1 MSELMEE
8 EVFVTEEEAGFQVT
22 DDQTAEWCLKKIR
35 EANEEKQRWKEY
47 YDEQLRKICTR
58 EDSRIAFMEMKL
70 RDYFG
75 SVPHKQTKTQES
87 YQLPGGK
94 LVLKDQGPK
103 YDQDDEKLVPW
114 LKANKM
120 TDLVK
125 VKESANWAE
134 LKKMLKETPDG
145 TGMMTGDGEIVPGIT
160 VTERPKKFVVEVK

>member
-47 YDEQLRKICTR
+47 YDEQLRKICAR

-70 RDYFG
+70 QSYFA

-94 LVLKDQGPK
+94 LVLKKQAPE
-103 YDQDDEKLVPW
+103 YERDDELIIAW
-114 LKANKM
+114 LKAAGK
-120 TDLVK
+120 THLVNT
-125 VKESANWAE
+125 KEVLNWME
-134 LKKMLKETPDG
+134 LKRELKPVNDEQVVDS
-145 TGMMTGDGEIVPGIT
+145 DGEIVPGLY
-160 VTERPKKFVVEVK
+160 VHERPDKFVVEVK

>member
-8 EVFVTEEEAGFQVT
+8 DVFVTEEEAGFRVT

-47 YDEQLRKICTR
+47 YDEQLRKIYTR

-70 RDYFG
+70 QSYFG

-94 LVLKDQGPK
+94 LVLKKQAPE
-103 YDQDDEKLVPW
+103 YERDDELIIAW
-114 LKANKM
+114 LKAAGK
-120 TDLVK
+120 THLVNT
-125 VKESANWAE
+125 KEVLNWME
-134 LKKMLKETPDG
+134 LKRELKPVNDEQVVDS
-145 TGMMTGDGEIVPGIT
+145 DGEIVPGLY
-160 VTERPKKFVVEVK
+160 VHERPDKFVVEVK